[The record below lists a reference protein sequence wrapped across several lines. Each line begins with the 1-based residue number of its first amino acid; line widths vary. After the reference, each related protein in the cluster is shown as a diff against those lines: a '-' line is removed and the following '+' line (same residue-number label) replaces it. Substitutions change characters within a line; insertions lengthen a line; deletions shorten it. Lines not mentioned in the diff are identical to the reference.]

1 MKILNHI
8 KEVYSCGNEKL
19 YQYIIKWFAS
29 KFQYPNKKIGTL
41 VLKSDLEGAG
51 KNIILDFI
59 AEHVI
64 GIKHARL
71 IDNIETLFKNFNAEA
86 EASIITIID
95 EIGNTGCQISLV

>member
-8 KEVYSCGNEKL
+8 KEVYSCGNDKL

-29 KFQYPNKKIGTL
+29 KFQYPNKMIGTSL

-64 GIKHARL
+64 GIKHIRL
-71 IDNIETLFKNFNAEA
+71 IDNIETLFK
-86 EASIITIID
+86 ILM
-95 EIGNTGCQISLV
+95 QMLKHQLLLSLMK